1 MRLVVRHRQH
11 AHRLIAS
18 RLRLLFGQPG
28 SAARKPRELDHA
40 SPQNARIRHIPA
52 AQRQREGASLHVG
65 GGTHGRPLPLPCET
79 VLHHGAVARRVDVRH
94 VRRHPVIH
102 QYRSLTHF
110 DSGILQKA
118 RVRAD
123 TDGEN
128 HHVRRKQPLVRLH
141 PFRSHVPGHT
151 LQLRG
156 RHHFDAFLRQMAH
169 RISRHLCIKSRHDLG
184 RHINQRHRKPFF
196 QQILRHFQS
205 DETAAHYHGALYVV
219 TRYVIPRLDGVVRRA
234 HHENAR
240 QI

>member
-11 AHRLIAS
+11 AHRVIAS

-94 VRRHPVIH
+94 IGRHLVIH
-102 QYRSLTHF
+102 QNGSLKHF
-110 DSGILQKA
+110 HPGILQKA
-118 RVRAD
+118 RVRTN

-128 HHVRRKQPLVRLH
+128 HHVRREQSLVRLH
-141 PFRSHVPGHT
+141 PFRSPVAGYS
-151 LQLRG
+151 LQPRG
-156 RHHFDAFLRQMAH
+156 RHHLDAFLRKMPH
-169 RISRHLCIKSRHDLG
+169 RVVRHFPVESRHNLG
-184 RHINQRHRKPFF
+184 RHINQSHRQPFF

-205 DETAAHYHGALYVV
+205 DKAAAHYHGALHIVP
-219 TRYVIPRLDGVVRRA
+219 RYVIPRFNRVVRRA